1 MNVNLLEKRSIDKDG
16 EITLDYLVSPKF
28 NAKCPIRDT
37 GKIDAQRRRRQC
49 KHKVRDERYSY
60 KTRKRKRR
68 GMEPLLESLKGIRPC
83 QHYDFRFLTPRIAR
97 E

>member
-1 MNVNLLEKRSIDKDG
+1 MNVNLLKKRSIDRYG

-49 KHKVRDERYSY
+49 EHKVRDRSDAA
-60 KTRKRKRR
+60 TRPEN
-68 GMEPLLESLKGIRPC
+68 GSGEEWNLS
-83 QHYDFRFLTPRIAR
+83 
-97 E
+97 